1 MGGDIGLTY
10 FIQEL
15 YKSFQTGPMEALNV
29 RPQVLVVEEYIKE
42 PSVLFV
48 GGLELLELLLGIR
61 NRVYHAVVTD
71 YIGSQGVFDR
81 EDVL

>member
-29 RPQVLVVEEYIKE
+29 RPQVLVIEEYIKE

-61 NRVYHAVVTD
+61 NRGYHAVVTD
-71 YIGSQGVFDR
+71 YIGSPGR
-81 EDVL
+81 LRP

>member
-1 MGGDIGLTY
+1 
-10 FIQEL
+10 
-15 YKSFQTGPMEALNV
+15 MEALNV

-61 NRVYHAVVTD
+61 NRGYHAVVTD
-71 YIGSQGVFDR
+71 YRFTRAYSTVKMYFEDCRSQCW
-81 EDVL
+81 

>member
-1 MGGDIGLTY
+1 
-10 FIQEL
+10 
-15 YKSFQTGPMEALNV
+15 MEALNV

-61 NRVYHAVVTD
+61 NRGYHAVVTD
-71 YIGSQGVFDR
+71 YIGSLGR
-81 EDVL
+81 IRP